1 MLDAQSFS
9 LGLYLVS
16 ISIRAAWACAS
27 IPFASGA
34 LPKNNVPLVRGG
46 PVCTAIIRPPRAV
59 HAHASA
65 PSRLHAR
72 PRTAVRSGGRARL
85 RRGPTPVEGWRQA
98 LLWRYVGAGRTSAHN
113 TRFLSLRARAS
124 RLRKHLT
131 APLRV
136 RHLETS
142 DDHDDERRGLV
153 ECSWSSAAGR
163 VPRALGLETEPDPRN
178 PRPRGPQASEHPS

>member
-16 ISIRAAWACAS
+16 ISIRDRVGVGVDTVAS
-27 IPFASGA
+27 ARYLKIMCLSCVVGRC
-34 LPKNNVPLVRGG
+34 V
-46 PVCTAIIRPPRAV
+46 RPPRAV

-113 TRFLSLRARAS
+113 TCFLSLRARAS

-136 RHLETS
+136 RRLETS
-142 DDHDDERRGLV
+142 DDHDDERRGRV
-153 ECSWSSAAGR
+153 ECRWSSAA
-163 VPRALGLETEPDPRN
+163 RAGIGNRT
-178 PRPRGPQASEHPS
+178 RPA

>member
-1 MLDAQSFS
+1 MRSGEFRCSTRKLETFS
-9 LGLYLVS
+9 LGAFIWFRIRFRSGTGHRVRVDTVARYARYLK
-16 ISIRAAWACAS
+16 CAS
-27 IPFASGA
+27 RAWWAG
-34 LPKNNVPLVRGG
+34 VY
-46 PVCTAIIRPPRAV
+46 IRPPRAV

-85 RRGPTPVEGWRQA
+85 RRRPTPVEGWRQA
-98 LLWRYVGAGRTSAHN
+98 QLWRYVGAGRTSAHN
-113 TRFLSLRARAS
+113 TCFLSLRARTS

-142 DDHDDERRGLV
+142 DDHRR
-153 ECSWSSAAGR
+153 
-163 VPRALGLETEPDPRN
+163 
-178 PRPRGPQASEHPS
+178 HPSILHNNDARWSVTFLSGFSCAQ